1 MLPSFSPCTHSSDRA
16 CQFPSPNPLPR
27 WIESVQSKA
36 VELLSLQGT
45 AQLLKHITGSHVPA
59 VSPAHLQD
67 GFTLMHFAL

>member
-45 AQLLKHITGSHVPA
+45 AQLLKHITGTHVPA